1 MLRRLTFAVL
11 ASIVAGT
18 TSVAPCQGKAS
29 DSGGPASVV
38 CWVRNYNDGP
48 IMDVVSDGDRIY
60 VIRSAGRVQALNGS
74 TGEII
79 WSAELGGEAAAQPV
93 STQWGLAVLTIRPD
107 SGTKYGSG
115 NLRLL
120 SATSGVPIW
129 SGQVSASA
137 ASTLMA
143 AGDSLILIGTGVES
157 FRASTGK
164 SEWTAAAE
172 RTVTAS
178 LLMKGGRLLIGTADG
193 SLIEVSLAEGR
204 IVRSRALGTAPT
216 ALFSFQEGP
225 VVVGDA
231 SGRIFAIDPD
241 GQEIR
246 WDLRNGARIS
256 SVAASGEWAIA
267 MSYDNFVYALST
279 GGNIRWKRR
288 LSGRLTGTPAIS
300 DSAVVVPAANEGTV
314 YVIDPANGKVL
325 DRIRM
330 YDEGVDGKISAR
342 TISGDRFVISDSD
355 TVRIYAVGACGLN
368 EKKQP

>member
-1 MLRRLTFAVL
+1 
-11 ASIVAGT
+11 
-18 TSVAPCQGKAS
+18 
-29 DSGGPASVV
+29 
-38 CWVRNYNDGP
+38 
-48 IMDVVSDGDRIY
+48 
-60 VIRSAGRVQALNGS
+60 
-74 TGEII
+74 
-79 WSAELGGEAAAQPV
+79 
-93 STQWGLAVLTIRPD
+93 
-107 SGTKYGSG
+107 
-115 NLRLL
+115 
-120 SATSGVPIW
+120 
-129 SGQVSASA
+129 
-137 ASTLMA
+137 
-143 AGDSLILIGTGVES
+143 
-157 FRASTGK
+157 
-164 SEWTAAAE
+164 
-172 RTVTAS
+172 
-178 LLMKGGRLLIGTADG
+178 MKGGRLLIGTADG